1 MIEAARVRDE
11 VRWKEK
17 DMNAVRFSDYE
28 IWDALNEV
36 LRYVSNRL
44 AHLQSDVTE
53 RMRTYKERD
62 LGVAFDEEG
71 VSLPEDFL
79 SLQGVYRIGGERRL
93 RAIPA
98 GEVHGDLFKVAG
110 DRLYVHGDFKLC
122 YYATLG
128 AVHEGDRIPLPE
140 VFFDMLVK
148 LTRMVLAGEENDAM
162 MQAVISEVEAIVPRR
177 RYNHMRLRMP
187 FDL

>member
-17 DMNAVRFSDYE
+17 DTDALRFSDYE

-53 RMRTYKERD
+53 RMRTYRD
-62 LGVAFDEEG
+62 TGGTFAEEG
-71 VSLPEDFL
+71 TTLPADFL

-93 RAIPA
+93 RAVPA
-98 GEVHGDLFKVAG
+98 GVVREECFKVSG
-110 DRLYVHGDFKLC
+110 DRLYVCGDFKLC
-122 YYATLG
+122 YYAALS
-128 AVHEGDRIPLPE
+128 AVREGDTIPLPE

-148 LTRMVLAGEENDAM
+148 LTRMVLSNADSDVM
-162 MQAVISEVEAIVPRR
+162 MQAVISEVESIVPRR

>member
-17 DMNAVRFSDYE
+17 DTDAVRFSDYE

-36 LRYVSNRL
+36 LRYASNRL
-44 AHLQSDVTE
+44 ANLQSDVTE
-53 RMRTYKERD
+53 RMRTYRQRD
-62 LGVAFDEEG
+62 FTGVFDEEG
-71 VSLPEDFL
+71 VPLPEDFL
-79 SLQGVYRIGGERRL
+79 SLQGVYRIGGTQRL

-98 GEVHGDLFKVAG
+98 GDVHGNQFKVSG

-122 YYATLG
+122 YHAALG
-128 AVHEGDRIPLPE
+128 AVDEGDRIPLPG

-148 LTRMVLAGEENDAM
+148 LTRMVLTGADNDAM
-162 MQAVISEVEAIVPRR
+162 TQTVVSEVEAIVPRR

>member
-1 MIEAARVRDE
+1 MIEAVRVRDE

-17 DMNAVRFSDYE
+17 DTDALRFSDYE

-53 RMRTYKERD
+53 RMRTYRD
-62 LGVAFDEEG
+62 TNGSLAEEG
-71 VSLPEDFL
+71 ATLPEDFL

-98 GEVHGDLFKVAG
+98 GNVCGECFKVSG
-110 DRLYVHGDFKLC
+110 NRLYVCGDFKLC
-122 YYATLG
+122 YYAALG
-128 AVHEGDRIPLPE
+128 VVGEGDTIPLPE
-140 VFFDMLVK
+140 AFFDMLVK
-148 LTRMVLAGEENDAM
+148 LTRMVLAGAENDVM
-162 MQAVISEVEAIVPRR
+162 MQTVISETEAIVPRR